1 MSISSISYHYR
12 DMMKTQT
19 QTNIWQLIWKE
30 RLCQLLFVW
39 FDDIY
44 GSISKRTNCF
54 PLCEWGIRSSRHTN
68 IQLSHETLY
77 YNNNYRVLFRFTV
90 SIRPPTY
97 SMLTKRS
104 HQCHWHDEIHT
115 QNELRQHQLSRAC
128 WLFTTYK
135 LYTLLFS

>member
-1 MSISSISYHYR
+1 MIWWKH
-12 DMMKTQT
+12 KLKQT
-19 QTNIWQLIWKE
+19 
-30 RLCQLLFVW
+30 
-39 FDDIY
+39 Y
-44 GSISKRTNCF
+44 GSWYEKNASVNCCLF
-54 PLCEWGIRSSRHTN
+54 GLMTSMALSPRELIVFLCANGVSDQVGMPN

-77 YNNNYRVLFRFTV
+77 YNNNYRALFRFTV
-90 SIRPPTY
+90 SIRTPTY